1 MTNEQR
7 IAPAV
12 GAAARHLQQKSGSS
26 RSPILMGRLTTLLA
40 LLHRK
45 GRPLPT
51 RATITKVVGYKSVHS
66 LDKAIQKLIE
76 CGHFT
81 LDVRTLPGNSARGP
95 SIRRERFLIPDPMLF
110 SMVCS
115 NVIWK

>member
-7 IAPAV
+7 IAGATA
-12 GAAARHLQQKSGSS
+12 AAARHLQQKSGSTKL
-26 RSPILMGRLTTLLA
+26 PILMGRLAALLA

-51 RATITKVVGYKSVHS
+51 RETITKWVGYKSVHS
-66 LDKAIQKLIE
+66 LDKATQKLLE
-76 CGHFT
+76 CGYFT
-81 LDVRTLPGNSARGP
+81 LNVRTLPGNSASGP
-95 SIRRERFLIPDPMLF
+95 SIRKERFLVPDPMLF
-110 SMVCS
+110 SMICA